1 MYIYA
6 VQSTKK
12 KYKLFIFSFVLCNIK
27 LRLTKHVSSFKIKIS
42 NMNWLESKKGYETFL
57 RLEKSLSPNSVSAY
71 VNDINKLISFVE
83 VNYPNLAPETV
94 KLAQLRKFVEWMNQK
109 GISPRT
115 QARTISGIKSY
126 YKFLLIEEAVENDP
140 TTLLESPRIG
150 RKLPEILTEDE
161 INGLIEA
168 IDDSKAE
175 GLRNKA
181 ILETLYS
188 CGLRVSE
195 LVDLRLSNLHFEQEF
210 LKIAGKG
217 ERERLVPISKRAI
230 DDIKKYLNNSRKK
243 LSIEKGYENIVFL
256 NRRGKK
262 LSRVMIFTIIK
273 NLADKIKLEKN
284 ISPHTFRH
292 SFASA
297 LVQGGADLRTV
308 QEMLGH
314 ESILTTEIYTHL
326 DKGYLKDTINKFHPR
341 S

>member
-1 MYIYA
+1 
-6 VQSTKK
+6 
-12 KYKLFIFSFVLCNIK
+12 
-27 LRLTKHVSSFKIKIS
+27 
-42 NMNWLESKKGYETFL
+42 MNWLESKKGYEAFL
-57 RLEKSLSPNSVSAY
+57 RIEKSLSPNSVSAY
-71 VNDINKLISFVE
+71 VNDINKLIMFVDE
-83 VNYPNLAPETV
+83 HYPDLTPETV
-94 KLAQLRKFVEWMNQK
+94 KLAQLRKFVEWMNQN

-115 QARTISGIKSY
+115 QARTISGVKSF

-150 RKLPEILTEDE
+150 RKLPEILTDDE
-161 INGLIEA
+161 INNLIDA
-168 IDDSKAE
+168 IDVTKAE
-175 GLRNKA
+175 GLRNRA

-195 LVDLRLSNLHFEQEF
+195 LVDLKVSNLHFEQEF
-210 LKIAGKG
+210 LRIAGKG

-230 DDIKKYLNNSRKK
+230 EDIKKYLVNSRKK
-243 LSIEKGYENIVFL
+243 LVIEKGFENVVFL
-256 NRRGKK
+256 NRRGRK

-314 ESILTTEIYTHL
+314 ESILTTEIYAHL
-326 DKGYLKDTINKFHPR
+326 DKEYLKDTVNRFHPR